1 MTEITRVPLQPIAR
15 GSLAKLWLG
24 IAAATVLAGGI
35 AWAAM
40 PTMVKVDTIKK
51 GEGSAPTMADVAI
64 INYKGTLKDGTVFDE
79 AQQAPLPLAGVI
91 PGFTKALMQTQQGGK
106 YHIVIP
112 AKLAYGEKQAGPIP
126 PNSDLTF
133 DIEVLG
139 FMSQQ
144 EFQQRQALMEQL
156 RSMQSQ
162 GGKAGPGGAPGGAEG
177 GPPPGGEGLPPG
189 AEGAPPPG
197 N

>member
-1 MTEITRVPLQPIAR
+1 MTEITRVPLQPIAKGALTR
-15 GSLAKLWLG
+15 LWLG
-24 IAAATVLAGGI
+24 VAASVVLAGGI

-40 PTMVKVDTIKK
+40 PPMVKVEVLKK
-51 GEGSAPTMADVAI
+51 GEGPGPTAADVAI
-64 INYKGTLKDGTVFDE
+64 INYKGMLKDGTVFDE

-112 AKLAYGEKQAGPIP
+112 ASLAYKDKQAGPIP

-139 FMSQQ
+139 FMNAQ

-156 RSMQSQ
+156 RSMQGQ
-162 GGKAGPGGAPGGAEG
+162 GKGGPGAGPGGAPE
-177 GPPPGGEGLPPG
+177 GPPPGAEGMPG
-189 AEGAPPPG
+189 GEGAPPPG